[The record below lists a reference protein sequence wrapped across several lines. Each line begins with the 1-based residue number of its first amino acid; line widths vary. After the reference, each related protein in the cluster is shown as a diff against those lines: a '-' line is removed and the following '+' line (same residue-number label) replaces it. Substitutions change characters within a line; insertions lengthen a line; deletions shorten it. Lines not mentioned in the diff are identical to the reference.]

1 MSNERPK
8 RFFRIS
14 NARSVESEVDDEVR
28 FHIQT
33 RIDELMLAGLS
44 RIDAE
49 SIAIREFGNLGD
61 ARRQLTTID
70 RRRARHGAWREWI
83 ASAAQDA
90 RLSLRALRSRPTFTI
105 TTLLTL
111 ALGIGGNAAI
121 YSVVYSVL
129 LKPLPFKQPDRLVHL
144 WEVFESKVD
153 SRSEAS
159 YPDYLDWRAR
169 NHVFSDLAGYHGS
182 GYLLGTDRAVVV
194 PGAKSTWN
202 FFHVLGV
209 RPILGR
215 SFIRGEDD
223 IGAPRVALLS
233 YGIWQ
238 TQFAGDARI
247 VGRPITLDGAPAT
260 IVGVLP
266 PDFQFARQGSAQIWM
281 PIDRGQMRQQ
291 RGSHWLNIVARLR
304 DGVTV
309 ASASEN
315 MSAIMRDLAREYP
328 ASNGGR
334 DAQTVPLRDELVGSV
349 RPLLLVLYGA
359 VAIVLLVACANVAN
373 LLLMR
378 GADRQREFAV
388 RVALGAGRGRLV
400 RQLLTESMLLSVF
413 GAALGLIL
421 AEVGVRSIIATIP
434 MTARSRIP
442 ALVTAGVDAH
452 VIAYS
457 IAVAILAG
465 LAFGVAPALRTSRTS
480 VQDVLRNGSR
490 GSSSG
495 SALRE
500 ALVVGEISLTLMLLC
515 GAALFGRSLSNLLSL
530 RLGFHP
536 QHVTTAGVLLPR
548 NTYTDNA
555 SQLMAFARIEASVR
569 SLPGVSGVGL
579 TSKLPLDFGNSTGF
593 EIAGR
598 APSLPGRS
606 PTASYRELAGDYFK
620 TLEIPLVDGR
630 AFDARDAATA
640 PAVGIVNRA
649 FATAYFDGKSP
660 VGGAILF
667 GGKDTVR
674 IVGLVGDVPIGNI
687 GDQIPPTLYVPLTQ
701 SSETYMALV
710 IRGEADA
717 GQLGRQLAKT
727 VSEQAP
733 GAAVVNAA
741 PMDRLISDSSSIF
754 MRRFPLLLVGVFA
767 GTALIL
773 AVVGIYG
780 VVSYS
785 VAQRSRE
792 MGIRMALGAQPRDVV
807 GMIVRE
813 GGWLAAGGVIVG
825 IIATLIATR
834 FVTTMLYGV
843 APSDPATYVAVSA
856 ALAAVALTAMI
867 VPARRASRVDPSV
880 TLRSD

>member
-1 MSNERPK
+1 MSSDQPK
-8 RFFRIS
+8 RFLRIS
-14 NARSVESEVDDEVR
+14 NARSVESEVDDEMR

-33 RIDELMLAGLS
+33 RIDELMLTGLS
-44 RIDAE
+44 HVDAE
-49 SIAIREFGNLGD
+49 LVAMREFGNLGD
-61 ARRQLTTID
+61 ARKQLAAID
-70 RRRARHGAWREWI
+70 RRRARRGAWREWV

-90 RLSLRALRSRPTFTI
+90 RFSLRALRARPTFTI

-169 NHVFSDLAGYHGS
+169 NHVFSDLAGYHGA

-202 FFHVLGV
+202 FFDVLGV
-209 RPILGR
+209 RPMLGR

-223 IGAPRVALLS
+223 VGAPRVALLS

-238 TQFAGDARI
+238 TEFAGDARI
-247 VGRPITLDGAPAT
+247 VGRPIMLDGAPAT

-266 PDFQFARQGSAQIWM
+266 RDFQFARQGSAQIWM
-281 PIDRGQMRQQ
+281 PIDRGDFRER
-291 RGSHWLNIVARLR
+291 RGMHWLNIVARLR
-304 DGVTV
+304 DGVTLAG
-309 ASASEN
+309 ASDD
-315 MSAIMRDLAREYP
+315 MSRIMRDLASEYP

-359 VAIVLLVACANVAN
+359 VAVVLLVACANVAN

-400 RQLLTESMLLSVF
+400 RQLLTESLLLSVF
-413 GAALGLIL
+413 GAALGLVL
-421 AEVGVRSIIATIP
+421 AEVGVRSLIATIP

-442 ALVTAGVDAH
+442 ALATAGVDGH
-452 VIAYS
+452 VIVYS
-457 IAVAILAG
+457 IVVAIVAG

-530 RLGFHP
+530 RLGFRP
-536 QHVTTAGVLLPR
+536 QHLTTAGVLLPK
-548 NTYTDNA
+548 NTYSNKS
-555 SQLMAFARIEASVR
+555 SQLLAFARIEAAVR

-579 TSKLPLDFGNSTGF
+579 TSKLPLDFGNSSGF

-598 APSLPGRS
+598 APSPPGRN

-620 TLEIPLVDGR
+620 TLEIPLMDGR
-630 AFDARDAATA
+630 VFDARDAATA
-640 PAVGIVNRA
+640 PRVAIVNRA
-649 FATAYFDGKSP
+649 FAAAYFDGKSP
-660 VGGAILF
+660 VGGALLF
-667 GGKDTVR
+667 GAKDTLH

-687 GDQIPPTLYVPLTQ
+687 GDQIPPTLYVPLAQ

-710 IRGEADA
+710 IRGETDA
-717 GQLGRQLAKT
+717 GPLGRQLAKT

-741 PMDRLISDSSSIF
+741 PMDRVISDSSSIF

-773 AVVGIYG
+773 AVIGIYG

-792 MGIRMALGAQPRDVV
+792 MGIRMALGAQPRNVV

-843 APSDPATYVAVSA
+843 APSDPATYVAVSGV
-856 ALAAVALTAMI
+856 LTVVALTAML

-880 TLRSD
+880 TLRGE